1 MIMQEIPWAMQ
12 SSLPL
17 LAIMQLLP
25 LAAMLLTLALRRRG
39 RMLFPVAFAAALL
52 ELLFAV
58 ELYQQLDHSSSA
70 FQFGEFLP
78 LVGPF
83 AYHAAVDGVSVLFL
97 LLTTLL
103 VLLVIIYGQVRPF
116 PPQGLFLAVVFAV
129 EATLISGL
137 VTVDLLWFVLV
148 TALQLLPVSFLLY
161 KWSTSAAK
169 NEAVTTFLQFM
180 GSGLLL
186 LFAGVLMLGW
196 QYADANAG
204 RWSFDLYQLG
214 RQPVLPGWQSAI
226 FFLLFYGM
234 AIRIPLFPLHGW
246 LPKVAEHGTVAVAP
260 VFLIGLKTGIYGII
274 RFVLPL
280 LPEAVLQW
288 HRYVIAFAVAG
299 VFYAAL
305 LAITQVNLRRL
316 LAFAVISHSGILII
330 GIFSLSHAALQGAM
344 ILSVNFGLAAAG
356 LLFMNGMVFRRTRTS
371 LLGQL
376 GGLFE
381 TIPLIGITFFLAG
394 LSIVGMPGTPG
405 FDAAHLILE
414 ASMHRYGALL
424 TIAAALGNVVAAGFL
439 LWAFQRAF
447 LGPRPEGMHQVV
459 PVNRA
464 ETLLATII
472 LFCLLGAGFYSEP
485 WLELVDMSLVNLSE
499 LYAQHPQLMGGR

>member
-1 MIMQEIPWAMQ
+1 MQEIPWAAQ
-12 SSLPL
+12 IGFPI
-17 LAIMQLLP
+17 LATMQLLP
-25 LAAMLLTLALRRRG
+25 VAAMLLILALRKRSQV
-39 RMLFPVAFAAALL
+39 LFPIALVAALL
-52 ELLFAV
+52 ELLLAV
-58 ELYQQLDHSSSA
+58 ELYQRLDHSSTA
-70 FQFGEFLP
+70 FQFGETLQ

-83 AYHAAVDGVSVLFL
+83 AYHAAVDGVSVLFIL
-97 LLTTLL
+97 LAALL
-103 VLLVIIYGQVRPF
+103 ALLVIIYGKVRPF
-116 PPQGLFLAVVFAV
+116 PPQGLFLTVVFAV
-129 EATLISGL
+129 QATLVSS
-137 VTVDLLWFVLV
+137 VVSVDLLWFVLV
-148 TALQLLPVSFLLY
+148 TGLQLLPVSYLLH

-169 NEAVTTFLQFM
+169 DEAVVRFVQFM

-186 LFAGVLMLGW
+186 LFAGTLMLGW
-196 QYADANAG
+196 QYADANGG
-204 RWSFDLYQLG
+204 RWSFDLFELA
-214 RQPVLPGWQSAI
+214 RQPVLPAWQSVI
-226 FFLLFYGM
+226 FFLLFYGL
-234 AIRIPLFPLHGW
+234 AVRIPIFPLHGW

-260 VFLIGLKTGIYGII
+260 VFLIGIKTGIYGMI

-280 LPEAVLQW
+280 LPEAVMQW
-288 HRYVIAFAVAG
+288 HIYVIAFAVAG

-305 LAITQVNLRRL
+305 LAITQINLRRL

-330 GIFSLSHAALQGAM
+330 GIFTLSHAAFQGAI

-356 LLFMNGMVFRRTRTS
+356 LLFMTGMVFRRTRTT
-371 LLGQL
+371 LLRQL

-381 TIPLIGITFFLAG
+381 AIPLIGVTFFLAG

-414 ASMHRYGALL
+414 ASMHRYGALV

-447 LGPRPEGMHQVV
+447 LAAKPEKMHELE

-464 ETLLATII
+464 EILLAVIV

-499 LYAQHPQLMGGR
+499 LYAEAH